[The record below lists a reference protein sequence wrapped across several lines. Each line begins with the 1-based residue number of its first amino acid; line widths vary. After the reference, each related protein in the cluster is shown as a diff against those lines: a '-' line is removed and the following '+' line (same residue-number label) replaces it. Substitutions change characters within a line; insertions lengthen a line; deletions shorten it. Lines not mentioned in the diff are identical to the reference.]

1 MVFQNYWNSVKK
13 ISSDIGALYILSKVI
28 LGIGIGI
35 IIANSYNFN
44 NITGIL
50 IAIIGILIMLPAE
63 IKIIPYMKKR

>member
-44 NITGIL
+44 NITGII